1 MKDKKYIE
9 KIRVIAEADIRCGNK
24 SKLEKLMDKLI
35 ADEDYETCEGI
46 QRALSNSEK
55 IKSSSDH
62 GDQHVS

>member
-9 KIRVIAEADIRCGNK
+9 KIRVIAEADILCGNK
-24 SKLEKLMDKLI
+24 SKLEKVMDKLI

-46 QRALSNSEK
+46 QRALSEGEK
-55 IKSSSDH
+55 MKSLSGH